1 MKLKNIVIIILR
13 KLMYFYYSVYFKLF
27 KLPKLIFV
35 ISTMRSY
42 TSVFSHI
49 LGSHK
54 DILGK
59 GERHLKYGNL
69 KYKDHIFECLFQKR
83 SFFPR
88 YRFIL
93 DNVNWDGQEP
103 MGEFLDSKKDNAKII
118 FLLRNP
124 NDTLASIIK
133 RGGLNWYDISNYY
146 LKRLQSINILK
157 DKLTNKSVNYLYIEA
172 EGFILNRDKY
182 LNKISKYLG
191 LKSTL
196 IDSYKT
202 DKLTGHS
209 GYSDDSKN
217 IFSKKLLDRPVIHEE
232 IKYDISEHLKLY
244 NNVTAQL
251 SKDSV

>member
-1 MKLKNIVIIILR
+1 MIKQHIVKKLRN
-13 KLMYFYYSVYFKLF
+13 LMYFYYSIYFKLF
-27 KLPKLIFV
+27 RFPRLIFV

-59 GERHLKYGNL
+59 GEKHLKYGNL
-69 KYKDHIFECLFQKR
+69 NYKNHVFECLFQQR

-88 YRFIL
+88 YQYIL
-93 DNVNWDGQEP
+93 DNVNWDGEEP
-103 MGEFLDSKKDNAKII
+103 TGEFLDLENDNTKII

-133 RGGLNWYDISNYY
+133 RGGLSWYDISNYY
-146 LKRLQSINILK
+146 LKRLQSISIFK
-157 DKLTNKSVNYLYIEA
+157 DKLTNKSINYLYIEA

-196 IDSYKT
+196 IDRYKT

-232 IKYDISEHLKLY
+232 IEHDISEHLKLY
-244 NNVTAQL
+244 HDVTALL